1 MSPRTSFDHYLNQ
14 LRSDILSMAD
24 MVDKELSVAIDA
36 LEGKDIELAQQ
47 VFGMDE
53 EVNAMR
59 FQVERTSLLLISTQQ
74 PMARDARAIL
84 AALFMNVLLERMG
97 DKAKSIAK
105 AIPYILQRPNLT
117 IPSEL
122 REMADVGQTMLREA
136 MQAYRLRDAVLAKE
150 VAGKDD
156 EVDQLYGET
165 FLSVLARMAK
175 TKKQDKVEAIYELLR
190 VARDLERFAD
200 YATDLAERVDFM
212 ITGKLAEV
220 NVDEWEDM
228 RQELT
233 SPLSSSEQA

>member
-84 AALFMNVLLERMG
+84 AALFMNVVLERMG